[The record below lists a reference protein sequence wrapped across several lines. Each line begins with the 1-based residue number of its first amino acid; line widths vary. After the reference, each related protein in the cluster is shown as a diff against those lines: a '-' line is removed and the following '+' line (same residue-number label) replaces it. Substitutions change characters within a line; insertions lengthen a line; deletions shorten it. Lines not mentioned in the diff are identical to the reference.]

1 MTQLLETVVALQQ
14 ALDQLTE
21 FSTQTPLRRARRKCA
36 SCTRSTFEPSR
47 CRSTQF
53 EATIKQSRPKRA
65 KRAAETG
72 MRRLRG
78 QKRASLSR
86 SRSIWSSTQ
95 REYSAILQE
104 IDLVTAQSRELEEQ
118 TLVAMESQEEAE
130 TAVAELRGAFESLDS
145 QYAEA
150 AAQWEIDKPGVGQQ
164 AESTRAHIAELREE
178 IPASSRLLFERV
190 RERTKGKTL
199 AEVMPVSRSSGPNMW
214 HCGACHYNVRPQ
226 SVVDILNHGDL
237 ILCDSCKRIL
247 FISESED

>member
-1 MTQLLETVVALQQ
+1 MARQLDTVVALQQ
-14 ALDQLTE
+14 ALDQLQVLDE
-21 FSTQTPLRRARRKCA
+21 SLAGVPPEMRELHAEYSERKA
-36 SCTRSTFEPSR
+36 EIDVLV
-47 CRSTQF
+47 
-53 EATIKQSRPKRA
+53 ATIAEAEAA
-65 KRAAETG
+65 KRAAEVG
-72 MRRLRG
+72 M
-78 QKRASLSR
+78 QDCEVKRAHFQDQVNR
-86 SRSIWSSTQ
+86 VKTQ

-130 TAVAELRGAFESLDS
+130 TAVAELRGAFESLDA

-150 AAQWEIDKPGVGQQ
+150 AAQWELDKPGVAQQ

-190 RERTKGKTL
+190 RERSKGATL
-199 AEVMPVSRSSGPNMW
+199 AEVMAVDRSAGPNSW

-226 SVVDILNHGDL
+226 SVVDILTHGKL

>member
-1 MTQLLETVVALQQ
+1 MARQLDTVVALQQ
-14 ALDQLTE
+14 ALDQLQVLDESLAGVPPEMRELHAEYTE
-21 FSTQTPLRRARRKCA
+21 RKA
-36 SCTRSTFEPSR
+36 EIDAL
-47 CRSTQF
+47 
-53 EATIKQSRPKRA
+53 EATIAETDAA
-65 KRAAETG
+65 KRAAEIG
-72 MRRLRG
+72 M
-78 QKRASLSR
+78 QDCEVKRAHFQEQVNR
-86 SRSIWSSTQ
+86 VKTQ

-130 TAVAELRGAFESLDS
+130 TALGELRGAFEALDT
-145 QYAEA
+145 QYSEA
-150 AAQWEIDKPGVGQQ
+150 AAQWEIDKPGVAQQ

-199 AEVMPVSRSSGPNMW
+199 AEVMAVDRAAGPNMW
-214 HCGACHYNVRPQ
+214 HCGVCHYNVRPQ
-226 SVVDILNHGDL
+226 SVVDILNHGRL